1 MHWPTAVLV
10 LLGLLNLV
18 ATAGVVGSPSYS
30 AAQRMLQTIVIW
42 LLPVVG
48 AVLCIRMVQLDA
60 REAPPVLSAHDP
72 DPGTGV
78 EAQGPSLCGCGGA
91 GASGDRLLDPR
102 RKQKMG
108 RNRGPFS

>member
-1 MHWPTAVLV
+1 
-10 LLGLLNLV
+10 
-18 ATAGVVGSPSYS
+18 
-30 AAQRMLQTIVIW
+30 MLQTIVIW

-60 REAPPVLSAHDP
+60 REARPVLSAHDP

-91 GASGDRLLDPR
+91 GANGD
-102 RKQKMG
+102 
-108 RNRGPFS
+108 